1 MGLCIKC
8 RRNVCTPCVPV
19 QGEAANDNVGI
30 IRLRPAH
37 ELLTVERYNAMAV
50 QSSQLNVSSRKF
62 PDFVAD
68 TIFEFEGTILNRRR
82 QPWLPDDVA
91 IDNAFRARK
100 HWVKSADED
109 PLNRNYDFRWIR
121 SFFAR
126 AKTPLKQTPQT
137 AMLPRLELIDLALR
151 IHELD

>member
-1 MGLCIKC
+1 MDLCIKC
-8 RRNVCTPCVPV
+8 RQNVCTPCVPV

-30 IRLRPAH
+30 IRLTPVC

-50 QSSQLNVSSRKF
+50 QSAQLDVSSRMF

-68 TIFEFEGTILNRRR
+68 TIFGFGGVILGRLG

-100 HWVKSADED
+100 HWVTSDDDD
-109 PLNRNYDFRWIR
+109 PLNRNHDFRWIR

-126 AKTPLKQTPQT
+126 AKKPLKQTPQT

-151 IHELD
+151 IHDFD